1 MGSKATHASHA
12 ERNELRRQRGM
23 TLIEV
28 MVGALL
34 LLFAMAGIVPLFLT
48 GLSQASGVRLKSIA
62 TNVAR
67 EKMEQIRQLDY
78 REIYDED
85 MAALDPTLGD
95 RTLESLF
102 GVTET
107 VRDTE
112 FTIDYV
118 VNESTYGEGKLKEV
132 TVNVTWEAP
141 PPVSPASIT
150 TLIHQQFLGPRGSRL
165 TLEPTYTDPLGTPF
179 PLLSGATTARY
190 YIAQADWGLV
200 FYDLEAATPSARNI
214 YARMV
219 FFDDTGQSIPLGSA
233 SQEYRIGTSYIKYS
247 RSDDGKIDAVWF
259 EYSFDASLLPD
270 GYWELRAV
278 AYNMYNEP
286 GNTWRLRVRV
296 EKGAPAAPTDF
307 SATPQS
313 DNQTVILNWAGGQ
326 ERDRSH
332 YVIERRKWDPYA
344 GSWLSWVRLADD
356 IDPKSSS
363 YTDTGDVASQVDPW
377 GDAAT
382 QNVYQYSLWAVD
394 ICEPGLAGPAAVADV
409 VIPPV
414 TTTTTLPV
422 TTTTTTTVSTTTTT
436 TAPAVYSVDIKNS
449 SSSNYDIVIKDA
461 AGNIVYTGKV
471 NKSKTITVSGLT
483 AGNYLIEATASKK
496 PTVYQSFSLPAQA
509 GTIVLTLL

>member
-1 MGSKATHASHA
+1 MGVTATHASHA
-12 ERNELRRQRGM
+12 GDDRTKRQRGM

-62 TNVAR
+62 TNLAR

-85 MAALDPTLGD
+85 MAALDPTLGE

-107 VRDTE
+107 VRDTV

-118 VNESTYGEGKLKEV
+118 VNESGYGEGKLKEV
-132 TVNVTWEAP
+132 TVNVVWEAP
-141 PPVSPASIT
+141 PPTSPASIT

-190 YIAQADWGLV
+190 YVAQADWGLV
-200 FYDLEAATPSARNI
+200 FYDLDAPSPSPRNV

-219 FFDDTGQSIPLGSA
+219 FFDDTGQSIPLGGA
-233 SQEYRIGTSYIKYS
+233 SQEYKIGTSYIRYS
-247 RSDDGKIDAVWF
+247 RGDDGKIDAVWF
-259 EYSFDASLLPD
+259 EYAFDASILPD
-270 GYWELRAV
+270 GYWEFRAV
-278 AYNMYNEP
+278 AYNAYSEP

-296 EKGAPAAPTDF
+296 EQGAPAAPTDF

-313 DNQTVILNWAGGQ
+313 DNQTVVLNWAGGQ
-326 ERDRSH
+326 ERDRAY
-332 YVIERRKWDPYA
+332 YVLERRTWDPYA
-344 GSWLSWVRLADD
+344 GVWLPWVRLSDSL
-356 IDPKSSS
+356 DPKSSS
-363 YTDTGDVASQVDPW
+363 YTDRGSVASRADPW
-377 GDAAT
+377 GDPSSR
-382 QNVYQYSLWAVD
+382 NVYQYSLWAID
-394 ICEPGLAGPAAVADV
+394 ICQPGLAGPAAVADV
-409 VIPPV
+409 AIPPL
-414 TTTTTLPV
+414 TTTTTV
-422 TTTTTTTVSTTTTT
+422 VSTTTTAPVSTTTTT
-436 TAPAVYSVDIKNS
+436 TSPALYSVDIKNS
-449 SSSNYDIVIKDA
+449 SSSNYDIVVRNQTGA
-461 AGNIVYTGKV
+461 VVYTGKV
-471 NKSKTITVSGLT
+471 NKGKTITVSGLRS
-483 AGNYLIEATASKK
+483 GNYQIEATASKK
-496 PTVYQSFSLPAQA
+496 PPVYQSFSLPAQA